1 MMILQLR
8 LLLLTVLRSASLG
21 VVAAI
26 AFAAREILFQHYL
39 PQHLWRTA
47 LSIACRDA
55 ALGALVGAAAG
66 AFIFVSLAGW
76 QAALAVA
83 RRRSEQTP
91 PEPAGGATSQSLVS
105 LAAFF
110 AACAAL
116 ALVLM
121 PVKAPAA
128 LGTSYWFVVA
138 ACTALVWLIASGS
151 AVGAPRPPDQDASLF
166 QFGLRWALVL
176 SLAYLV
182 GLAHLLARAWA
193 DWATVS
199 AAVAGLMAALVV
211 YHVPQRP
218 VRLLS
223 ERLGAALPAALGRG
237 LRWAPAITMG
247 CAAVLWAAGWQVG
260 VRTRSAAAA
269 AGTNIIVIAVDTLRW
284 DTTSLLSADEHEI
297 DCTPNIRQA
306 LGSRS
311 TVFTNAYSQ
320 APWTLPAFGSMF
332 TGLYPE
338 EHGGEYIWSR
348 LESQQITL
356 AEILR
361 EHGYQTM
368 AVVSGHYV
376 TSEIGTLQGFSEYD
390 ESMAVGG
397 WGVTSDGVTDSALR
411 YLEAVEQDRPFFLF
425 VHYFDPHYPYV
436 SHDEV
441 DLGDG
446 RADDPAPTQ
455 GSRRE
460 QRSLR
465 RGGQGAMTGLGPT
478 KSRAAY
484 DEEVAYV
491 DLHINRLL
499 AFVEERRLWD
509 DTCVVFVADHGEE
522 FWDHGGTGHDNTLFD
537 ELVRVPLSLTA
548 PSLDLPKVVSDPVET
563 RWLFGT
569 LLEIA
574 GLRSADGT
582 ADQPSLLRRA
592 EGPEHY
598 VRSSTCLRGRTG
610 VEGSTRP
617 TVWLSGLV
625 GERYKLIEDHL
636 HGRTMLFDLL
646 EDPRE
651 LRNLSQ
657 EQTETAALLRQ
668 ALAARDAALLG
679 TGGAGQA
686 PRMSEAEAR
695 RLKSLGYL

>member
-8 LLLLTVLRSASLG
+8 LLLLMVLRSASLG
-21 VVAAI
+21 LVAGI
-26 AFAAREILFQHYL
+26 AFAVREILAQDYL
-39 PQHLWRTA
+39 RQHLWRTA
-47 LSIACRDA
+47 LSIACRDT
-55 ALGALVGAAAG
+55 ALGALVGAAGG

-76 QAALAVA
+76 QVGLAVA
-83 RRRSEQTP
+83 RRRSEQTH
-91 PEPAGGATSQSLVS
+91 PEPAGGAASQSLAS

-116 ALVLM
+116 ALLLM
-121 PVKAPAA
+121 PVQAPAA
-128 LGTSYWFVVA
+128 LGASYWFVVA
-138 ACTALVWLIASGS
+138 ACAALVWLIAGRS
-151 AVGAPRPPDQDASLF
+151 AVGAPRAPEQDASLF
-166 QFGLRWALVL
+166 QFELRWALVL
-176 SLAYLV
+176 SLAYVV
-182 GLAHLLARAWA
+182 GLAHLLTRAWA

-199 AAVAGLMAALVV
+199 AAVAGLMAALVM

-218 VRLLS
+218 IRLLS
-223 ERLGAALPAALGRG
+223 ERLGALAPLAKG

-269 AGTNIIVIAVDTLRW
+269 SGTNIIVIAVDTLRW
-284 DTTSLLSADEHEI
+284 DATSLLSADEHEI

-320 APWTLPAFGSMF
+320 GPWTLPAFGSMF

-338 EHGGEYIWSR
+338 EHGGEYVWSR
-348 LESQQITL
+348 LRPQQITL
-356 AEILR
+356 AELLR

-368 AVVSGHYV
+368 AVVSGHYL

-390 ESMAVGG
+390 ESLAVGG
-397 WGVTSDGVTDSALR
+397 WAVSSDGVTDSALR
-411 YLEAVEQDRPFFLF
+411 YLEGVEQDRPFFLF

-436 SHDEV
+436 AHDEV

-446 RADDPAPTQ
+446 RADYPAPNEGRGWDGQ
-455 GSRRE
+455 
-460 QRSLR
+460 SLR
-465 RGGQGAMTGLGPT
+465 RGGSGGMTGLGPT
-478 KSRAAY
+478 KSREIY

-499 AFVEERRLWD
+499 AFLEERRLWD

-522 FWDHGGTGHDNTLFD
+522 FWDHGATGHDNTLFD

-574 GLRSADGT
+574 GLLSADGA
-582 ADQPSLLRRA
+582 ADDPSLLRPA
-592 EGPEHY
+592 EGSEQY
-598 VRSSTCLRGRTG
+598 VRSSTFPRGRTG

-657 EQTETAALLRQ
+657 EQTETADLLRQ

-679 TGGAGQA
+679 TGAAGQA

>member
-1 MMILQLR
+1 MMILHLR
-8 LLLLTVLRSASLG
+8 LLSLTVLRSASLG
-21 VVAAI
+21 VVAGI
-26 AFAAREILFQHYL
+26 AFAAREILAQHYL

-47 LSIACRDA
+47 LWIACRDT
-55 ALGALVGAAAG
+55 ALGALVGAAGG

-76 QAALAVA
+76 QVGLAVA
-83 RRRSEQTP
+83 RRRSAEAR
-91 PEPAGGATSQSLVS
+91 PEPACEATPQSLGS
-105 LAAFF
+105 LATFF

-116 ALVLM
+116 ALLLM

-128 LGTSYWFVVA
+128 VGASYWFVVA
-138 ACTALVWLIASGS
+138 ACAALVWLIAGRS
-151 AVGAPRPPDQDASLF
+151 AVGAPRAPEQDASLF
-166 QFGLRWALVL
+166 QFELRWALVL

-182 GLAHLLARAWA
+182 GLAHLLTRAWA

-199 AAVAGLMAALVV
+199 AAVAGLMAALVI

-218 VRLLS
+218 IRLLS
-223 ERLGAALPAALGRG
+223 ERLGALAPLAKG
-237 LRWAPAITMG
+237 LRWAPVITMG

-260 VRTRSAAAA
+260 VRTRSSAAA

-284 DTTSLLSADEHEI
+284 DATSLLSADEHEI

-320 APWTLPAFGSMF
+320 GPWTLPAFGSMF

-338 EHGGEYIWSR
+338 EHGGEYVWSR
-348 LESQQITL
+348 LEPQQITL
-356 AEILR
+356 AELLR

-376 TSEIGTLQGFSEYD
+376 TSEVGTLQGFNEYD
-390 ESMAVGG
+390 ESMALGG
-397 WGVTSDGVTDSALR
+397 WVVTSDGVTDSALR
-411 YLEAVEQDRPFFLF
+411 YLEEAEPDRPFFLF

-446 RADDPAPTQ
+446 RADDPALTEGRGWDGQ
-455 GSRRE
+455 
-460 QRSLR
+460 SLR
-465 RGGQGAMTGLGPT
+465 RGGQGGMTGLGPT
-478 KSRAAY
+478 KSRATY

-491 DLHINRLL
+491 DLHIGRLL
-499 AFVEERRLWD
+499 ASLEQRRLWD
-509 DTCVVFVADHGEE
+509 DTCVVFVSDHGEE
-522 FWDHGGTGHDNTLFD
+522 FWEHGATGHDNTLFD

-582 ADQPSLLRRA
+582 ADDPSLLA
-592 EGPEHY
+592 LGEGSERY
-598 VRSSTCLRGRTG
+598 VRSSTCPRGRTG
-610 VEGSTRP
+610 VEETRKP
-617 TVWLSGLV
+617 SVWLSSLTDKQ
-625 GERYKLIEDHL
+625 YKLIEDHL

-657 EQTETAALLRQ
+657 EQAETADLLRQ
-668 ALAARDAALLG
+668 ALAARDATLLG

-686 PRMSEAEAR
+686 PRISEAEAR